1 MVYGY
6 MFYGTWISN
15 KPFLEFSGFHVHNF
29 LHGGRQYKCHNIF
42 KNYVILRGTA
52 DCIGQLGGYT
62 PMYILTFII
71 IHILRNLEP
80 NN

>member
-1 MVYGY
+1 MGH
-6 MFYGTWISN
+6 
-15 KPFLEFSGFHVHNF
+15 GFQINHFWNFPAFTFIIF

-52 DCIGQLGGYT
+52 DCIGQLFGYT